1 MRLFLIFAAA
11 TGLAQ
16 TPPKIFIDRDDLRV
30 LEVTVQPHVKQKMHD
45 HKIGRVMIY
54 RVAGAE
60 KFEYADGRKPMT
72 LKFRQNEVKWSP
84 PETMHAPEVVSNNP
98 LDVVEI
104 ELKKPPTGQKITTA
118 MDPLKLDRKH
128 YKLEFENDQVRV
140 VRVRFGP
147 KESIQMHEHQLGR
160 VVFYLTDAEIRVT
173 DAEGKATLTPR
184 KAGDLVPGGPAK
196 HREENTTDKVVEAIM
211 TEFK

>member
-1 MRLFLIFAAA
+1 MRLFVLFAAA
-11 TGLAQ
+11 ICLAQ
-16 TPPKIFIDRDDLRV
+16 TPPKIFVDRDDLRV
-30 LEVTVQPHVKQKMHD
+30 LEVTVQPHLKQKMHD

-60 KFEYADGRKPMT
+60 KFEYADGRQPMT
-72 LKFRQNEVKWSP
+72 LKFRKNEVKWSA
-84 PETMHAPEVVSNNP
+84 PESMHAPEVVSDKP
-98 LDVVEI
+98 LDIVEI
-104 ELKKPPTGQKITTA
+104 ELKKPPTGKKITTA
-118 MDPLKLDRKH
+118 LDPLKLDRKH

-140 VRVRFGP
+140 LRVRFGP
-147 KESIQMHEHQLGR
+147 KESIQMHEHQLER

-184 KAGDLVPGGPAK
+184 KAGELVVGGPAK
-196 HREENTTDKVVEAIM
+196 HREENTTDKIVVAIM